1 MHETKKP
8 PYLTQCLRGKGDEI
22 ELAFEKSADILFRY
36 FHWVMAVEACT
47 ADRQIADHVLEF
59 LDRHVAKRVGSDLLA
74 DLLRGVRACDQLF
87 VRRNIG
93 AEIARIQ
100 ERRRA
105 DTDMDFGRAG
115 FAKHRDQVGNRCSTD
130 NGVVDEHDPFSF
142 YNRFENAQLDFDAG
156 FPFLLGRLDEGT
168 ADIAVFVER
177 KTERDAGFFGIA
189 LCGGKSGV
197 RDTTD
202 EVCVNR
208 VGLCESC
215 TAADSGLVDTDIV
228 YFAVEAGK

>member
-1 MHETKKP
+1 MHG
-8 PYLTQCLRGKGDEI
+8 R
-22 ELAFEKSADILFRY
+22 SADRRPCSG
-36 FHWVMAVEACT
+36 VPRSACSQES
-47 ADRQIADHVLEF
+47 R
-59 LDRHVAKRVGSDLLA
+59 SDLLA
-74 DLLRGVRACDQLF
+74 DLLRGVRACDQLL
-87 VRRNIG
+87 VGRHIG
-93 AEIARIQ
+93 SKIAWIQ
-100 ERRRA
+100 ERRGT
-105 DTDMDFGRAG
+105 DTDMNLGRTG
-115 FAKHRDQVGNRCSTD
+115 FPQHRNQIRNRCSAD

-202 EVCVNR
+202 EVCINR

-215 TAADSGLVDTDIV
+215 TAADSGFVDTDIV
-228 YFAVEAGK
+228 YLLSRRAK

>member
-1 MHETKKP
+1 MQTLRQSMHETKKP

-105 DTDMDFGRAG
+105 CLLYTSLSGGHLSGTRSDDEGRA
-115 FAKHRDQVGNRCSTD
+115 
-130 NGVVDEHDPFSF
+130 
-142 YNRFENAQLDFDAG
+142 
-156 FPFLLGRLDEGT
+156 
-168 ADIAVFVER
+168 
-177 KTERDAGFFGIA
+177 
-189 LCGGKSGV
+189 
-197 RDTTD
+197 
-202 EVCVNR
+202 
-208 VGLCESC
+208 ESLSLPGS
-215 TAADSGLVDTDIV
+215 ADS
-228 YFAVEAGK
+228 ACQR

>member
-1 MHETKKP
+1 MNLSRTGFPQH
-8 PYLTQCLRGKGDEI
+8 RN
-22 ELAFEKSADILFRY
+22 
-36 FHWVMAVEACT
+36 
-47 ADRQIADHVLEF
+47 QI
-59 LDRHVAKRVGSDLLA
+59 R
-74 DLLRGVRACDQLF
+74 
-87 VRRNIG
+87 
-93 AEIARIQ
+93 
-100 ERRRA
+100 
-105 DTDMDFGRAG
+105 
-115 FAKHRDQVGNRCSTD
+115 NRCSTD

-202 EVCVNR
+202 EVCINR

-215 TAADSGLVDTDIV
+215 TAADSGFVDTDIV
-228 YFAVEAGK
+228 YFAVEAGKINIFKNTMRFFYVNRHKFGFQISGFVKRYNFSRSDIADEFGADRSEGAAFRGENPGVVPLSDAERF

>member
-1 MHETKKP
+1 MHAQKRNP
-8 PYLTQCLRGKGDEI
+8 PTGCKICTVRGKKTKS
-22 ELAFEKSADILFRY
+22 AFQKSADILLWY
-36 FHWVMAVEACT
+36 FHRIMAVEACT

-59 LDRHVAKRVGSDLLA
+59 LDRHVAQGVGSDLLA

-189 LCGGKSGV
+189 LCGGSPESGTPQT
-197 RDTTD
+197 RSAST
-202 EVCVNR
+202 
-208 VGLCESC
+208 G
-215 TAADSGLVDTDIV
+215 
-228 YFAVEAGK
+228 

>member
-1 MHETKKP
+1 M
-8 PYLTQCLRGKGDEI
+8 
-22 ELAFEKSADILFRY
+22 
-36 FHWVMAVEACT
+36 
-47 ADRQIADHVLEF
+47 
-59 LDRHVAKRVGSDLLA
+59 
-74 DLLRGVRACDQLF
+74 RACDQLF

-228 YFAVEAGK
+228 YFAVEAGKINIFKNTMRFFYVNRHKFGFQISGFVKRYNFSRSDIADEFGADRSEGAAFRGENPGVVPLSDAERF

>member
-22 ELAFEKSADILFRY
+22 ESAFEKSADILFRY

-100 ERRRA
+100 ERKSLFHGQWSRRRA
-105 DTDMDFGRAG
+105 RS
-115 FAKHRDQVGNRCSTD
+115 V
-130 NGVVDEHDPFSF
+130 
-142 YNRFENAQLDFDAG
+142 
-156 FPFLLGRLDEGT
+156 FLLQQIR
-168 ADIAVFVER
+168 ER
-177 KTERDAGFFGIA
+177 SA
-189 LCGGKSGV
+189 
-197 RDTTD
+197 
-202 EVCVNR
+202 
-208 VGLCESC
+208 
-215 TAADSGLVDTDIV
+215 
-228 YFAVEAGK
+228 